1 MASIDTTDREIL
13 ALLKHDGRA
22 SVTTLAATLGLSR
35 VTVQN
40 RIKSMQS
47 SGVILR
53 FSVELSDPSVDNL
66 IHAVTM
72 IEVAGAKSEVVQRE
86 LRRMPQITFLYSTNG
101 KWGLVAHSESANLG
115 AFDLLLNK
123 IGGIQ
128 GVLNAETCLL
138 LKRIA

>member
-1 MASIDTTDREIL
+1 MAKIDRIDREIL

-40 RIKSMQS
+40 RMKALQD

-53 FSVELSDPSVDNL
+53 YTVELSDLGSDEL

-72 IEVAGAKSEVVQRE
+72 IEILGARAETVQRA
-86 LRRMPQITFLYSTNG
+86 LRRTPEITSLYTTNG
-101 KWGLVAHSESANLG
+101 KWGLVAHSESRSLAS
-115 AFDLLLNK
+115 FDLLLNR
-123 IGGIQ
+123 IGRIQ

-138 LKRIA
+138 LTRLA